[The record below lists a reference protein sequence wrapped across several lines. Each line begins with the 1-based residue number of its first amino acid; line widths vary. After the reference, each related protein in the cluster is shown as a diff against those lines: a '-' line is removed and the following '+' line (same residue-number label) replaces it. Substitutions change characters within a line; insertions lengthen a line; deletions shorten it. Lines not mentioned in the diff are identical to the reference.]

1 MSKKKKYPVLHDG
14 VAKKT
19 ASKMTFIEF
28 GDPEPVA
35 AWGCYYGSL
44 WDGYNGW
51 YTPPI
56 ERMDLAMANRQRN
69 IRKSKYSAKTFC
81 DIFHFQQTHTLF
93 SFLVPSDNSSVSFP
107 DVPSKMP
114 Q

>member
-1 MSKKKKYPVLHDG
+1 MSKKKKSPVLHDG

-56 ERMDLAMANRQRN
+56 ERMDLAMLANIAPYHGAVLRARVNMIMQGFRGGRWYDTRRHGGSGDQSAD
-69 IRKSKYSAKTFC
+69 IRGYGSA
-81 DIFHFQQTHTLF
+81 
-93 SFLVPSDNSSVSFP
+93 
-107 DVPSKMP
+107 
-114 Q
+114 